1 MAPERV
7 ERVRKIAGQTW
18 RRNFDDRLGL
28 SHEELRRYESTPPA
42 KLPATEHL
50 LADAPHHII
59 ARGVDKALDPKYGFK
74 VKVPQHLYN
83 FGEVY
88 NLSIAR
94 GTLSEEERFK
104 INEHIIQTIVML
116 DAMPFPRELRRVA
129 EYAGTH
135 HETLGGTGYPRRLTK
150 DELSV
155 PARIMAIADIFEAL
169 TASDRPYKKAKT
181 LSESVKIL
189 HKFKTDN
196 HIDAELFDLF
206 LRSGAYLRYA
216 ERYLKPEQIDRV
228 EVEKYIG

>member
-1 MAPERV
+1 M
-7 ERVRKIAGQTW
+7 ERVRQIAGQTW
-18 RRNFDDRLGL
+18 QRNFDRIGL
-28 SHEELRRYESTPPA
+28 SHEELRRYEGTPPA

-50 LADAPHHII
+50 LADASHHII

-74 VKVPQHLYN
+74 VKVPQYLYN

-116 DAMPFPRELRRVA
+116 DAMPFPKELRRVA

-135 HETLGGTGYPRRLTK
+135 HEYPRRLTK

-169 TASDRPYKKAKT
+169 TASDRPYRKAKT

-189 HKFKTDN
+189 HKFKMDN

-216 ERYLKPEQIDRV
+216 QRFLKPEQIDRV
-228 EVEKYIG
+228 EVEKYIGLAPLFGTAS